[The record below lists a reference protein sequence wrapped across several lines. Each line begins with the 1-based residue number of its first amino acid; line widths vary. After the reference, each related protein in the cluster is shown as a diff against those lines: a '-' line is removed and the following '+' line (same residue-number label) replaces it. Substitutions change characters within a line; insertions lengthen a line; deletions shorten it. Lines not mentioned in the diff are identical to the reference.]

1 MDCTEARAKLG
12 ILVDGELA
20 ADEVAAVERHL
31 ADCPTCERECVALRA
46 LARRISTLPANSAPV
61 HLWNA
66 IERKLNQSVAPVKP
80 SGASWLRRRSLALAA
95 CLFLAV
101 GLGSLIT
108 WWSGGAAS
116 TANAAVVDF
125 GPLLDGL
132 RADPRLAFSKFLS
145 KYQAK
150 KTSATEA
157 IARAPDLNFDIPN
170 ELPGGFKL
178 EEAFTLRFGD
188 QPGAAAMY
196 MRNGEFL
203 GAIFHP
209 PVQQEAF
216 GTHKDYSCVIGQ
228 HRGHAVAVG
237 DWKLV
242 HLTDATTCHC
252 VLSKLNEHTEL
263 PSVLAT
269 VAPHSSPTMAPASRS
284 GHDH

>member
-1 MDCTEARAKLG
+1 MECTEARAKLG
-12 ILVDGELA
+12 FLVDGELT
-20 ADEVAAVERHL
+20 ADEGSTVEHHL
-31 ADCPTCERECVALRA
+31 VNCPACENECVALRA
-46 LARRISTLPANSAPV
+46 LARSISTFSAASAPV
-61 HLWNA
+61 NLWNA
-66 IERKLNQSVAPVKP
+66 IESRLCESAAPLKSLKSFWP
-80 SGASWLRRRSLALAA
+80 RRRSLAMAA

-108 WWSGGAAS
+108 WWSGGGAS

-132 RADPRLAFSKFLS
+132 RNDPTLAFSQFLR

-150 KTSATEA
+150 KTSGAEA
-157 IARAPDLNFDIPN
+157 KARAPDLNFDIPN

-188 QPGAAAMY
+188 QPGAAATY

-252 VLSKLNEHTEL
+252 VLSRLNEQTEL
-263 PSVLAT
+263 PSVLAS
-269 VAPHSSPTMAPASRS
+269 VAPHSSTTTAPASHS
-284 GHDH
+284 EHDR

>member
-1 MDCTEARAKLG
+1 MDCIEAQAKLG
-12 ILVDGELA
+12 ILVDDELA

-31 ADCPTCERECVALRA
+31 AHCPSCAKESVALRA
-46 LARRISTLPANSAPV
+46 LARRISTIPTVSAPAR
-61 HLWNA
+61 LWDA
-66 IERKLNQSVAPVKP
+66 IESRLEESAAPLK
-80 SGASWLRRRSLALAA
+80 SLRSSWPRREFLALAA

-108 WWSGGAAS
+108 WWSGGGES

-132 RADPRLAFSKFLS
+132 RTDPTLAFSQFLS

-150 KTSATEA
+150 KTSAAEA
-157 IARAPDLNFDIPN
+157 KARAPDLNFDIPN
-170 ELPGGFKL
+170 ELPGGFRL
-178 EEAFTLRFGD
+178 VEAFTLRFGD
-188 QPGAAAMY
+188 QPGAAATY

-252 VLSKLNEHTEL
+252 VLSKLNEQTEL

-269 VAPHSSPTMAPASRS
+269 VAPHASTMTAPASHS
-284 GHDH
+284 GHRR